1 MWWILRLV
9 SLLEPPH
16 VQWFVSLIYVIN
28 LLFWS
33 CFFVFFYSSEYY
45 RPHSPCSVFFYS
57 FLKNGVTHTST
68 N

>member
-1 MWWILRLV
+1 MVDPSVGLPSRTPACTV
-9 SLLEPPH
+9 
-16 VQWFVSLIYVIN
+16 VRFVNYVIN